1 VKYYF
6 DTNSDGYLSKKE
18 RNNVTL
24 ISAKY
29 WKISSFKGIKYFP
42 NLKYLDCGH
51 NNLTSLDLSGNKKL
65 EKLNCDYNKLT
76 ALSTGNTPKLRTLY
90 CGNNS
95 LKTLNVSKSRSPQ
108 KLFCKPNKL
117 TKLDVR
123 KNKKLTAKGGI
134 IDADKGVKIIKK

>member
-1 VKYYF
+1 M
-6 DTNSDGYLSKKE
+6 T
-18 RNNVTL
+18 
-24 ISAKY
+24 
-29 WKISSFKGIKYFP
+29 P
-42 NLKYLDCGH
+42 
-51 NNLTSLDLSGNKKL
+51 
-65 EKLNCDYNKLT
+65 T

-95 LKTLNVSKSRSPQ
+95 LKTLNVSKSRSLQ

-134 IDADKGVKIIKK
+134 IDADKGVKIIKKVNNIALIDGFRMIL